1 MTNIL
6 IFKFPYSSVYG
17 GGEKHTLDLV
27 EKLKSKDFNF
37 HLVSTCGVLLK
48 EFEKNKWSYQ
58 KAWAGTEPVTK
69 SSLLLFLITW
79 PFIFINLLKILIQYK
94 FSKKINII
102 YCLSLTEKILL
113 TIPARILG
121 IKVVWVE
128 HLLIENWL
136 LKSPLKYLY
145 ILNSKFSLV
154 ITVVNAVKK
163 QLIKLGVAEKNI
175 KVIYNSVDLSKFPP
189 RPSDLDNLY
198 KEFKIGFVGRL
209 NEEKGVKY
217 LILAMGKIKNVIP
230 HLKLIIVGEGPE
242 KNSLQMLIKDK
253 GLESNVVFV
262 GFQTDVSKWMANFDC
277 LVLPATR
284 RETFGIVVAEALA
297 SLKPVVVTD
306 VGGLTET
313 VGDNGFIVEPHHS
326 TGIADSLVT
335 IYKDYNKALEQAKAG
350 RRRVEEKFSLDIM
363 INNYAQT
370 FKELL

>member
-363 INNYAQT
+363 INNY
-370 FKELL
+370 